1 MPWPLANVSL
11 LRVNFLQSD
20 GPMCQIQRPSTFCT
34 VLSHSPRDTQH
45 EIDFRQVHYTY
56 SELLNRNFK
65 SPKLVLGSVNGN
77 ELSMSNHTQLSQPS
91 SASRSFGTTD
101 TYDR

>member
-1 MPWPLANVSL
+1 
-11 LRVNFLQSD
+11 
-20 GPMCQIQRPSTFCT
+20 MCQIQQPSTFCI
-34 VLSHSPRDTQH
+34 VLSYTLRDTQH
-45 EIDFRQVHYTY
+45 DIDFRRGHYTY
-56 SELLNRNFK
+56 SEFLSGDLK
-65 SPKLVLGSVNGN
+65 SPKLGLGGVNGN